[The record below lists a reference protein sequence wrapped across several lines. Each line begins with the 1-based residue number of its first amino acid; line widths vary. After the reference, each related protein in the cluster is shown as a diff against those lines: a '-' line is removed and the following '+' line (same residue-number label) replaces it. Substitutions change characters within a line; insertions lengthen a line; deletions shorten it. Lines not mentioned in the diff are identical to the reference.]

1 MDLLLDTHVFLWWD
15 RSDSQLG
22 EAAAAE
28 IGDPANRVSVSAA
41 SVWEIAIKRQSGR
54 LAFARSPSQAIAEN
68 GFFALPIS
76 GEHGEAAAGLPPIHE
91 DPFDR
96 ILIAQSIA
104 RDLVLVTADDVIRQY
119 ATPQLWAR

>member
-28 IGDPANRVSVSAA
+28 IGDPANKVFISAA

-76 GEHGEAAAGLPPIHE
+76 GEHGEAAAGLPAIHK

-96 ILIAQSIA
+96 ILIAQATVEGIILLTADPTIA
-104 RDLVLVTADDVIRQY
+104 RYPGPIRKV
-119 ATPQLWAR
+119 